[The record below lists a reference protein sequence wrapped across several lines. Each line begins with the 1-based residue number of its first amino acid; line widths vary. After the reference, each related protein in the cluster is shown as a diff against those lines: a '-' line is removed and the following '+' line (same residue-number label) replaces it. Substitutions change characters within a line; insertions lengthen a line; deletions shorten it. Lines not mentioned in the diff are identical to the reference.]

1 MTTAMIG
8 VAGVRGRGRLV
19 ASVCLA
25 VVTAAVPSGE
35 LRADE
40 EEFAFEV
47 VTEHPQ
53 PLIAAATPDYRPRR
67 ISADADRTEAILQA
81 VASTEASLSF
91 AETPLADV
99 VEAVAAKA
107 GIDAG
112 IDSRALEDA
121 GIDLE
126 SPVNGSS
133 KGRGLLDAMRSMVDP
148 LGLAIVVRHGRLLVT
163 THERSHDPAYLQV
176 FLYPVLP
183 GADPA
188 EVRDLVEATVAPES
202 WDTVGGSG
210 TVRLLPAAI
219 GTGIVVAQTEE
230 NHERITALLRGLDR
244 AIWEAD
250 GDAARPARVMRT
262 HPVADPGIRD
272 ALADRLVDLCN
283 DALPD
288 GKDPDA
294 SVHVVGESIV
304 VQSASRAFHVM
315 AASIIT
321 AIEGV
326 ESILI
331 EETEEDET
339 SPTVQATSARRATPR
354 GR

>member
-1 MTTAMIG
+1 MTTAVIG
-8 VAGVRGRGRLV
+8 ADNFRGRSRLV
-19 ASVCLA
+19 AMVSL
-25 VVTAAVPSGE
+25 VVVAAAMPWGE
-35 LRADE
+35 PRADE
-40 EEFAFEV
+40 EAFAFEV

-53 PLIAAATPDYRPRR
+53 PMIAAATPDYRPRR
-67 ISADADRTEAILQA
+67 ISVDADRTEAILQELE
-81 VASTEASLSF
+81 STEATLSF

-121 GIDLE
+121 GIDPE

-133 KGRGLLDAMRSMVDP
+133 KDRRLLDAMRSMVDP
-148 LGLAIVVRHGRLLVT
+148 LGLAVVVRHGRLLVT

-188 EVRDLVEATVAPES
+188 EVRDMVEATVAPET

-210 TVRLLPAAI
+210 TVRLLPAAV

-230 NHERITALLRGLDR
+230 NHERIAALLRGLDR

-250 GDAARPARVMRT
+250 GDAAHPARIMRT
-262 HPVADPGIRD
+262 HPVADPEIRD

-288 GKDPDA
+288 GEDPEA
-294 SVHVVGESIV
+294 SVQVVGESIV

-331 EETEEDET
+331 EETDEDEPA
-339 SPTVQATSARRATPR
+339 PTVQATSSRRATAR
-354 GR
+354 RR